1 MIRMK
6 SRRMER
12 AHSKVSVMCR
22 ELSLLF
28 LLFPVLYSPAPL
40 TAMDLARDEQA
51 TATVVVPDN
60 ALSVVTFA
68 ADELVYHVERATGAR
83 LPIAKESERPKNGNL
98 VFIGG
103 CRATAEAGINTAGL
117 PPNGFILRLA
127 SDRFFLVGDDS
138 DGPAA
143 WILHN
148 NRTRVGTLF
157 AVYEFLEKHL
167 QCRWLWPGE
176 LGEVVPSRTDIVV
189 DAWDQT
195 GAPAFIHTRW
205 RDGGLAVAGTD
216 GWSSPRAR
224 SHFLS
229 EQGKWLRRNR
239 FAMGVNMDMAHAFTE
254 WWDRHKDDHPEYFNL
269 LPDGTRRSDPNYH
282 GGASRLISM
291 CVSEPGFHKAI
302 VENWQHGRSPA
313 RPHIDV
319 SENDTPG
326 RCICPNCLAWDV
338 PDPKLATPWAE
349 RLNRAKKAFEA
360 GDGDWVKSLG
370 SLSDRYARYYLAVQ
384 KEAEQIDPT
393 AVVMGYAYANYVD
406 PPREVKLNER
416 VVIGVVPPMY
426 FPWIDAI
433 RQSNRERWDGWR
445 ATGARMFLRPNW
457 MLDGHNLPMFV
468 ARKLGEDFR
477 YLAHRGMIGT
487 DFDSLTGQYS
497 TQGPNLYMLARL
509 HARPKMTV
517 ENVLD
522 EYYSAFGKA
531 EAEVRAYFA
540 HWEQVCDAVTEKP
553 EGMHWSYFYRQA
565 HEIFTPAAMARGQ
578 KLLDRAVSAARGDRT
593 AEGRVAFL
601 QDGLRNAELT
611 LAAQAAHARYREAG
625 GIRELRAAIEELDDF
640 RRSVES
646 DLISNMGYLAW
657 AETRTWDR
665 KLLRNM
671 RVPGQ
676 PLPDPWQFK
685 WDPRNR
691 GSEENW
697 FAESADT
704 SEWLDISTDEPWEVQ
719 PVGKLWRQEHGE
731 DYDGFAWYRT
741 TFQVKREAGDP
752 QLRLVFGA
760 VDEVCVV
767 WVNGRKLL
775 DRPYPYKGDTDSWKK
790 AFELD
795 ITDAVRYDRPNT
807 LAVRVE
813 DSAGEGGISRGV
825 RLVKVPPMN
834 EEHSVVQDG
843 GFERQPAAW
852 RKSVMCGEFA
862 FELDNENAH
871 SGAVSAKLQCTKV
884 GSADDERKLRTRAWG
899 RWYQTGVPVDKG
911 KTYRLRLWAKTSNDF
926 AGTIAIWVTG
936 DAKQGT
942 VATNLVNTEG
952 LWHPVTAVGITPS
965 SDTVGIYLN
974 VRDGTGTAW
983 FDDVELVES
992 RVQ

>member
-384 KEAEQIDPT
+384 KEAEQIDRT
-393 AVVMGYAYANYVD
+393 AVVMGYAYA
-406 PPREVKLNER
+406 
-416 VVIGVVPPMY
+416 
-426 FPWIDAI
+426 
-433 RQSNRERWDGWR
+433 
-445 ATGARMFLRPNW
+445 
-457 MLDGHNLPMFV
+457 
-468 ARKLGEDFR
+468 
-477 YLAHRGMIGT
+477 
-487 DFDSLTGQYS
+487 
-497 TQGPNLYMLARL
+497 
-509 HARPKMTV
+509 
-517 ENVLD
+517 
-522 EYYSAFGKA
+522 
-531 EAEVRAYFA
+531 
-540 HWEQVCDAVTEKP
+540 
-553 EGMHWSYFYRQA
+553 
-565 HEIFTPAAMARGQ
+565 
-578 KLLDRAVSAARGDRT
+578 
-593 AEGRVAFL
+593 
-601 QDGLRNAELT
+601 
-611 LAAQAAHARYREAG
+611 
-625 GIRELRAAIEELDDF
+625 
-640 RRSVES
+640 
-646 DLISNMGYLAW
+646 
-657 AETRTWDR
+657 
-665 KLLRNM
+665 
-671 RVPGQ
+671 
-676 PLPDPWQFK
+676 
-685 WDPRNR
+685 
-691 GSEENW
+691 
-697 FAESADT
+697 
-704 SEWLDISTDEPWEVQ
+704 
-719 PVGKLWRQEHGE
+719 
-731 DYDGFAWYRT
+731 
-741 TFQVKREAGDP
+741 
-752 QLRLVFGA
+752 
-760 VDEVCVV
+760 
-767 WVNGRKLL
+767 
-775 DRPYPYKGDTDSWKK
+775 
-790 AFELD
+790 
-795 ITDAVRYDRPNT
+795 
-807 LAVRVE
+807 
-813 DSAGEGGISRGV
+813 
-825 RLVKVPPMN
+825 
-834 EEHSVVQDG
+834 
-843 GFERQPAAW
+843 
-852 RKSVMCGEFA
+852 
-862 FELDNENAH
+862 
-871 SGAVSAKLQCTKV
+871 
-884 GSADDERKLRTRAWG
+884 
-899 RWYQTGVPVDKG
+899 
-911 KTYRLRLWAKTSNDF
+911 
-926 AGTIAIWVTG
+926 
-936 DAKQGT
+936 
-942 VATNLVNTEG
+942 
-952 LWHPVTAVGITPS
+952 
-965 SDTVGIYLN
+965 
-974 VRDGTGTAW
+974 
-983 FDDVELVES
+983 
-992 RVQ
+992 